1 MKKLMIM
8 KKPAAAR
15 PKMKKR
21 SACIKRPSSGCGVNP
36 AARSKAYRD
45 RKKLQITAAEGQ
57 QKRNVRYQARQ
68 AASKGKSYQTKSPK
82 LAEMAAAAYT
92 EAAYARKRADCAHEG
107 ARKAHAAADSAREA
121 ADKAQEDA
129 GDARMIALET
139 DKRITSLEGEVRQ
152 GQILAAQHHL
162 KTQER
167 FISLAGQVKSTT
179 ALANHNRDRLDTD
192 DRKRGYVTPD
202 KRLSSIY

>member
-1 MKKLMIM
+1 MKKLM

-21 SACIKRPSSGCGVNP
+21 SACIKRPSSGYGINP
-36 AARSKAYRD
+36 AARSKAYRE
-45 RKKLQITAAEGQ
+45 RKKLQITAEGQ
-57 QKRNVRYQARQ
+57 QKRNVRYKARQ
-68 AASKGKSYQTKSPK
+68 AASKGRSYQTKSPK
-82 LAEMAAAAYT
+82 LAEVAAAAYT

-107 ARKAHAAADSAREA
+107 ARKAQAAADSAREA

-152 GQILAAQHHL
+152 GQIMAAQNHL
-162 KTQER
+162 KIQER

-179 ALANHNRDRLDTD
+179 ALANHNKDRLDTD